1 MLKQRLPR
9 KLSNIKVSQ
18 FIRRRTIRKV
28 MGGGWGGELSSRRN
42 FSSLSNYVY
51 EFFLGLIGV
60 QEFFSFNFPLR
71 EFFFLYFARPTP
83 DKFSNGPS
91 LNPPLNN
98 SALDKMTT

>member
-1 MLKQRLPR
+1 M
-9 KLSNIKVSQ
+9 V
-18 FIRRRTIRKV
+18 
-28 MGGGWGGELSSRRN
+28 GGEGEFSSRRN
-42 FSSLSNYVY
+42 FFSLSYSLY
-51 EFFLGLIGV
+51 EYYSGLIGV

>member
-1 MLKQRLPR
+1 
-9 KLSNIKVSQ
+9 
-18 FIRRRTIRKV
+18 
-28 MGGGWGGELSSRRN
+28 MGGGGEFLSRRN
-42 FSSLSNYVY
+42 FFSSSDSLY
-51 EFFLGLIGV
+51 EFFLGHSMNIFLGLIGV

-98 SALDKMTT
+98 SALDKNNLMTT